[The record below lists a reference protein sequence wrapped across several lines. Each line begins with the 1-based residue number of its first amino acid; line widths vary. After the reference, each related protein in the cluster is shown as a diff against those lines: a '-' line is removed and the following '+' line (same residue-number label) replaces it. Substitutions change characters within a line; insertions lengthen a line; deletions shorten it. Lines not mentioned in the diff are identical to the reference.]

1 MKSVA
6 VATRGAKA
14 ALVAKA
20 IQFIICLIIDRGID
34 NMSFYKSKII
44 DYGYKEKII
53 VYENEIITGNQID
66 NEITRQKYQDMDED
80 KQHLSDLR
88 RIRYYKKAVKELI
101 EIAMMNNDLDVV
113 ITLTFRE
120 EITSYDMALTEWQL
134 FLKRLRHLYDIPL
147 KYICVWEYQK
157 LRSEKCG
164 IKTGGIFHF
173 HCLMNIGYI
182 EQKKLE
188 NIWKNGFVWI
198 NKLSSDNNRLNAI
211 LYTTKYCIKEI
222 MHRIKNNEDVRGQRF
237 FFTSNNLK
245 KPQITTLE
253 KSINLNDIIFAQMEN
268 MICDG
273 EYYIINENGDTTNK
287 INYIEYKK

>member
-1 MKSVA
+1 
-6 VATRGAKA
+6 
-14 ALVAKA
+14 
-20 IQFIICLIIDRGID
+20 
-34 NMSFYKSKII
+34 
-44 DYGYKEKII
+44 
-53 VYENEIITGNQID
+53 
-66 NEITRQKYQDMDED
+66 
-80 KQHLSDLR
+80 
-88 RIRYYKKAVKELI
+88 
-101 EIAMMNNDLDVV
+101 
-113 ITLTFRE
+113 
-120 EITSYDMALTEWQL
+120 
-134 FLKRLRHLYDIPL
+134 
-147 KYICVWEYQK
+147 
-157 LRSEKCG
+157 
-164 IKTGGIFHF
+164 
-173 HCLMNIGYI
+173 MNIGYI

-253 KSINLNDIIFAQMEN
+253 KSINLDDIIFEQMEN